1 MNQSASAV
9 PEVPSNS
16 PVRILKMASCP
27 SLSGRSALTYHV
39 GCTTAGE
46 SPAILFRVFANSG
59 GGFFSN
65 EWVEL
70 SEIQNAFAKVP
81 GEIAITAH
89 VLSPLFQGKSAN
101 NQSFLFAVLK
111 HEGLV
116 STVPDSKGRYER
128 ADIAKFMAEVQALMA
143 SEVDL
148 KVDETPAKVK
158 LAIPQ
163 KSVPEKARNGGIKA
177 KPVAPKPV
185 SPKSVVSGKKAGKK
199 VGNLQ
204 GSAE

>member
-1 MNQSASAV
+1 MNQPASAA
-9 PEVPSNS
+9 PEIPGNS
-16 PVRILKMASCP
+16 PARILKIASCP
-27 SLSGRSALTYHV
+27 SLSGRSTLTYHV
-39 GCTTAGE
+39 GCTPE
-46 SPAILFRVFANSG
+46 SELPAILFRVFANSG

-70 SEIQNAFAKVP
+70 SEIQQAFAKVP

-101 NQSFLFAVLK
+101 TQAFLFAVLK

-116 STVPDSKGRYER
+116 STLPDSKGRYER
-128 ADIAKFMAEVQALMA
+128 SDAGGFMAEVEALIA
-143 SEVDL
+143 SDVDL
-148 KVDETPAKVK
+148 KVVETPAKVK
-158 LAIPQ
+158 LANPQ
-163 KSVPEKARNGGIKA
+163 KSVPEKARNGDVKA
-177 KPVAPKPV
+177 KSVA
-185 SPKSVVSGKKAGKK
+185 PKSVVSGKKSVKK

>member
-9 PEVPSNS
+9 PEIPGNS
-16 PVRILKMASCP
+16 PVRILKMAPCP
-27 SLSGRSALTYHV
+27 SLSGRSTLTYHV
-39 GCTTAGE
+39 GCTPESE

-70 SEIQNAFAKVP
+70 SEVQNAFAKVP
-81 GEIAITAH
+81 GDIAITAH

-116 STVPDSKGRYER
+116 STLPDSKGRYGR
-128 ADIAKFMAEVQALMA
+128 ADAGKFMAEVEALMA
-143 SEVDL
+143 SDVDL
-148 KVDETPAKVK
+148 KVVETPAKVE
-158 LAIPQ
+158 LAKPQ
-163 KSVPEKARNGGIKA
+163 KSVPEKARNGDIKA
-177 KPVAPKPV
+177 KPVV
-185 SPKSVVSGKKAGKK
+185 PKSVVSGKKSAKK